1 MSKCVYFLF
10 FSLPSLPLF
19 NLFRLFCLLSFF
31 LFFSFA
37 FVALH
42 SLSCLLSSFSSV
54 FSSTSS
60 VSSVFSASFFSFAFV
75 VSTVSS
81 TSFPL
86 FFCRSFRLFRFS
98 RFLPL
103 LLPSH
108 LPPSGFFC
116 SFHLFLSLLFK
127 SPVNLRMFVSTSRL
141 SLWNIYSLCKV
152 KYHFVNMQEVF
163 FGNDKLR
170 LNLINNINEID
181 CSTFNC

>member
-10 FSLPSLPLF
+10 FSLLFSSVSSAFSSLPP
-19 NLFRLFCLLSFF
+19 LLSSQLLPL
-31 LFFSFA
+31 LFFSF
-37 FVALH
+37 LLPL
-42 SLSCLLSSFSSV
+42 SLSTLSLASYPPFPLFSHPLLPSLLSSLLP
-54 FSSTSS
+54 
-60 VSSVFSASFFSFAFV
+60 FFSFAFV

-108 LPPSGFFC
+108 LPSSGFFC

-127 SPVNLRMFVSTSRL
+127 SPVNLACSWYLSQLMSPLSTS
-141 SLWNIYSLCKV
+141 
-152 KYHFVNMQEVF
+152 FVP
-163 FGNDKLR
+163 KLGQ
-170 LNLINNINEID
+170 
-181 CSTFNC
+181 S

>member
-1 MSKCVYFLF
+1 MCVLSLLFSSFLFRLFRFFISSAFSVSSASSSSFLF
-10 FSLPSLPLF
+10 FS
-19 NLFRLFCLLSFF
+19 F

-108 LPPSGFFC
+108 LPSSGFFC

-127 SPVNLRMFVSTSRL
+127 SPVNLACSWYLSQLMSPLSTS
-141 SLWNIYSLCKV
+141 
-152 KYHFVNMQEVF
+152 FVP
-163 FGNDKLR
+163 KLGQ
-170 LNLINNINEID
+170 
-181 CSTFNC
+181 S

>member
-1 MSKCVYFLF
+1 MCVYFLF

-19 NLFRLFCLLSFF
+19 HLFRLFCLLSFF
-31 LFFSFA
+31 L
-37 FVALH
+37 
-42 SLSCLLSSFSSV
+42 
-54 FSSTSS
+54 
-60 VSSVFSASFFSFAFV
+60 FFSFAFV

-108 LPPSGFFC
+108 LPSSGFFC

-127 SPVNLRMFVSTSRL
+127 SPVNFACSWYLSQLMSPLSTS
-141 SLWNIYSLCKV
+141 
-152 KYHFVNMQEVF
+152 FAP
-163 FGNDKLR
+163 KLGQ
-170 LNLINNINEID
+170 
-181 CSTFNC
+181 S

>member
-1 MSKCVYFLF
+1 MCVLSLLF
-10 FSLPSLPLF
+10 SSF
-19 NLFRLFCLLSFF
+19 LFRLFRFFISSAFSVSSASSSSF

-60 VSSVFSASFFSFAFV
+60 VSYVFSASFFSFAFV

-86 FFCRSFRLFRFS
+86 FFCRSFRLFLFS

-108 LPPSGFFC
+108 LPSSGFFC

-127 SPVNLRMFVSTSRL
+127 SPVNLACSWYLSQLMSPLSTS
-141 SLWNIYSLCKV
+141 
-152 KYHFVNMQEVF
+152 FVP
-163 FGNDKLR
+163 KLGQ
-170 LNLINNINEID
+170 
-181 CSTFNC
+181 S